1 MGLLGVAQQLH
12 LCLRV
17 FVSSCLRALVPSNKS
32 WIFLFSCFFLRNNI
46 TFAALEKPG
55 AI

>member
-1 MGLLGVAQQLH
+1 MGLLGYAQQPH
-12 LCLRV
+12 LCLCV
-17 FVSSCLRALVPSNKS
+17 FVPLCFRALVPSNKS